1 MTIKP
6 PFTAEQTAAINA
18 AGREFE
24 AKMLAL
30 GDGVRAMTAAIEARM
45 SAAVRAM
52 QEKS

>member
-6 PFTAEQTAAINA
+6 PFTADQTAAINA

-24 AKMLAL
+24 AKIFAL
-30 GDGVRAMTAAIEARM
+30 GDGIRAMSAVVEAKM
-45 SAAVRAM
+45 LAVVRAM